1 MRCLIWVLS
10 ALLAAAPAWAQS
22 KHHGVLEIRVKDHR
36 DAIGDFSKLEIVLE
50 TIRVSPK
57 SGLRFWQLEWK
68 ELTTSVERVDLT
80 KYVGKRTVAIFKGEL
95 AEGSFEAIDLRLK
108 EITAILKK
116 NNSRGSVKNA
126 LGPIKL
132 AFSVKPKETTL
143 IVLDL
148 TVMDMSDHP
157 PRGYELQIKG
167 YELYHNGRLLEKVP
181 PG

>member
-1 MRCLIWVLS
+1 MLCLILVLS
-10 ALLAAAPAWAQS
+10 ALLAGPPAWAQS
-22 KHHGVLEIRVKDHR
+22 KNHGMLEIRVKDHR

-50 TIRVSPK
+50 TILVSPE
-57 SGLRFWQLEWK
+57 SGLKFWNKEWK
-68 ELTTSVERVDLT
+68 ELRTSVDRVDLT
-80 KYVGKRTVAIFKGEL
+80 KYAGKRSVAIFKGEL
-95 AEGSFEAIDLRLK
+95 AAGSFEAIDLKPK

-116 NNSRGSVKNA
+116 NQSRGAVKDVV
-126 LGPIKL
+126 GPIKL
-132 AFSVKPKETTL
+132 GFSVKPKETTL

-167 YELYHNGRLLEKVP
+167 YELYNNGKLLEKVP